1 MTRATRRWAWGMV
14 VAATLGF
21 YACGGASTT
30 TGADASSTADAGA
43 TADATPSTAEVVC
56 ESTSEVEVPMG
67 ERCLAESDL
76 AIMEELEF
84 EDFEGKLAKCAF
96 GCFMVKECTTNC
108 VAQVL
113 YFTCPCATC
122 FADMMV
128 CISVLCFDPCPGE
141 GCHACM
147 AENGCYDEFDECS
160 GVDSARHIDRD

>member
-1 MTRATRRWAWGMV
+1 MTRATRRWAWVMA

-21 YACGGASTT
+21 SACEGASTT
-30 TGADASSTADAGA
+30 TGADASSTADA
-43 TADATPSTAEVVC
+43 DATPSPADVVVC
-56 ESTSEVEVPMG
+56 ESTSVAEVPMG

-84 EDFEGKLAKCAF
+84 EDFEGKLANCAF
-96 GCFMVKECTTNC
+96 GCFMVKECMTDC
-108 VAQVL
+108 IAQTL
-113 YFTCPCATC
+113 YFTCPCASC

-160 GVDSARHIDRD
+160 GVDSAQQSGRD